1 MSSLYV
7 SLFFA
12 GICAFSDEHPQHF
25 VLVRGGCSGAWSRYK
40 MVPLLRSHGHNASR
54 AIDLAASGINLLPA
68 DELRTFSDYSKPLMD
83 FMESLP
89 ENEMVI
95 VVGHG
100 YGGAAISQA
109 MELLP
114 PQDLCGCLLNC
125 CHD

>member
-1 MSSLYV
+1 
-7 SLFFA
+7 
-12 GICAFSDEHPQHF
+12 
-25 VLVRGGCSGAWSRYK
+25 